1 MTPAR
6 KLLTAPAIAALIWA
20 SLAPNLSAQADVS
33 WLCRVRWQ
41 EETYGGDTLA
51 TTGVFQLN
59 RAAPQTDGS
68 VVYMGQ
74 GQVDIVFTPG
84 GGCTATRGGNTRMPM
99 MVIISSD
106 DGQMA
111 TVDIST
117 SFMGMANPRQ
127 VGTFPVAVSCPYA
140 QNSEMRVG
148 VSSPPSLELPLQDGA
163 SASYDESSTHSY
175 GQVGG
180 QRGTVSL
187 EYCRPEQN

>member
-1 MTPAR
+1 MSPAR

-20 SLAPNLSAQADVS
+20 SLAPNVAAQAEAS

-41 EETYGGDTLA
+41 EQTYGGDTIA
-51 TTGVFQLN
+51 STGVFELD

-84 GGCTATRGGNTRMPM
+84 GGCRATSGANTRMPM
-99 MVIISSD
+99 MVIVSSE
-106 DGQMA
+106 DGQTA

-117 SFMGMANPRQ
+117 SYMGMGNVREA
-127 VGTFPVAVSCPYA
+127 GTFPVEVSCPYA
-140 QNSEMRVG
+140 HESHMRVG
-148 VSSPPSLELPLQDGA
+148 VSAPPSVELPLQDGA
-163 SASYDESSTHSY
+163 SASYDESTVHSF

-180 QRGTVSL
+180 QRGTVTL
-187 EYCRPEQN
+187 EYCRPS